1 MWANLALLCVLTLRR
16 SPCKDPTV
24 QERTRFTRYHCIEN
38 VVMETGNSPEKD
50 FLKLELGNIEDD
62 DSGTAGNAGFFFY
75 SFPVW
80 YLKRRGVRN
89 EQRGNFKSIFVY
101 MKDLLPDLVGATNAI
116 AFCFYKVEFLISNFI
131 FVCCVAIYLSNMHDF
146 IFIEPFQYARLY
158 IHRTY

>member
-1 MWANLALLCVLTLRR
+1 
-16 SPCKDPTV
+16 
-24 QERTRFTRYHCIEN
+24 
-38 VVMETGNSPEKD
+38 METGNAPEKD

-158 IHRTY
+158 IHRTYWICFNKTFCNEPFQYVTVHLSDFAGSRVPHIEGWAEQR